1 MNNNLIFLGLLFILA
16 TNGTIS
22 STQALLLLALLTTT
36 NQNNGCDPCGLPFGR
51 STTTTCNTTL
61 N

>member
-16 TNGTIS
+16 TNGTIN
-22 STQALLLLALLTTT
+22 STQALLLLALLTTN
-36 NQNNGCDPCGLPFGR
+36 NQNNGCNCNGLPSGR
-51 STTTTCNTTL
+51 TTTTTCTSTL

>member
-16 TNGTIS
+16 TNGTIN
-22 STQALLLLALLTTT
+22 STQALLLLALLTTS
-36 NQNNGCDPCGLPFGR
+36 NQNNVCDQIGVPLGR
-51 STTTTCNTTL
+51 GTTTTCTSTL

>member
-16 TNGTIS
+16 TNGTIN
-22 STQALLLLALLTTT
+22 STQALLLLALLTTN
-36 NQNNGCDPCGLPFGR
+36 NQNNGCEQIGVPFGR
-51 STTTTCNTTL
+51 SSTTTCTSTL